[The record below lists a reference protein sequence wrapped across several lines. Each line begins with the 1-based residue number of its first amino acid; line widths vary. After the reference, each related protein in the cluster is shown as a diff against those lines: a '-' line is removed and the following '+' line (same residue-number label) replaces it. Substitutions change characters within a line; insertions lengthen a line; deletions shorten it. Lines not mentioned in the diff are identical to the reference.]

1 MLIYFWELLLIK
13 PIFNFLVFFNQ
24 YFGNL
29 GIAIIVLTIVVKFI
43 LIPLNIPTVRMQGKK
58 KVLDEELKI
67 IKEKYTEKADIAKA
81 QMELYK
87 KHGVN
92 PASGCLPLVI
102 QMFVFIALYTV
113 LNDLLK
119 GITRDHLFYY
129 PYLMGNKINTQFLYL
144 DLSKPDKFFILPI
157 FAGASQFI
165 MTKMLMPSIKK
176 GTELAEKTKTTTDD
190 FIYNIQQQMLYIS
203 PIMTLV
209 IGTTLPSGL
218 ALYWTVSTFFSVFQN
233 IIINKFL
240 KK

>member
-13 PIFNFLVFFNQ
+13 PIFNFLVYFNQ
-24 YFGNL
+24 YFGSL

-43 LIPLNIPTVRMQGKK
+43 LIPLNIPTLRMQSKK
-58 KVLDEELKI
+58 SVLDAELKI
-67 IKEKYTEKADIAKA
+67 IKEKYKEKNEIAHA

-92 PASGCLPLVI
+92 PASGCLPLII

-119 GITRDHLFYY
+119 GITRDHLYY
-129 PYLMGNKINTQFLYL
+129 YSYLVDTKINTSFLYL
-144 DLSKPDKFFILPI
+144 DLAKPDKFFILPI
-157 FAGASQFI
+157 LAGISQFV
-165 MTKMLMPSIKK
+165 MTKMLMPTVKK

-190 FIYNIQQQMLYIS
+190 FMYNMQQQMLYIA

-209 IGTTLPSGL
+209 IGATLPSGL
-218 ALYWTVSTFFSVFQN
+218 ALYWTISTVFSVFQN
-233 IIINKFL
+233 IVINKFI